1 MGVIV
6 DYKGKEGEFWVD
18 ILCFNG
24 MFMYWWV
31 LFLFLLK
38 VLIYWFYNELILIN
52 KLSIVMENVD
62 IVL

>member
-1 MGVIV
+1 
-6 DYKGKEGEFWVD
+6 
-18 ILCFNG
+18 

-38 VLIYWFYNELILIN
+38 VLIYWFYNELFLIN

>member
-6 DYKGKEGEFWVD
+6 DYKGKVGGFWVD
-18 ILCFNG
+18 SLRFSG

-52 KLSIVMENVD
+52 KLSIVMENVY